1 MAFDKAL
8 REPSVDNSS
17 RNHISP
23 GKSWN
28 ALASEHLYLL
38 FQSTFLRRIRLQ
50 PEVFFIVRSRLLP
63 LVTALERNSS
73 VVVSDGIFCVK
84 LYGLGEVGY
93 CFVELPLLAVG
104 FAPEVVESTRGAAGA
119 PVPRRVAMGSSATTY
134 SPCSI
139 TIRTGA
145 GRIALKSEQ

>member
-1 MAFDKAL
+1 MPSAPFRPTVPPRWHLTKAL

-50 PEVFFIVRSRLLP
+50 PKVFFIVRSRLLP
-63 LVTALERNSS
+63 LVTALVGNSS

-104 FAPEVVESTRGAAGA
+104 FTPEVVDVDSHLKCNTWFQKVSAG
-119 PVPRRVAMGSSATTY
+119 V
-134 SPCSI
+134 
-139 TIRTGA
+139 
-145 GRIALKSEQ
+145 L